1 MTWDPIYN
9 GIVLYKSMPAV
20 FVLSMVSLTNV
31 VHILLKY

>member
-1 MTWDPIYN
+1 
-9 GIVLYKSMPAV
+9 MPAV